1 MSDIIHPSKWAKPIA
16 DFRDFSSFVA
26 TPISIEPGKQHL
38 FETKDST
45 EPSGYRLRAK
55 VRMTFAGIR
64 TRNKAVY
71 LPDEHY
77 KSAITFIKPYPKP
90 IQLHHQDEKD
100 PIGRVIDVRYID
112 TTNEAVNVDSRAG
125 GIMKVFKDSKAKPIA
140 RLGTIPTFLSMS
152 QNNQYRGVGHILG
165 LWDVTDPDAIR
176 KILDGR
182 YLTVSTGMAPRSAY
196 CSSCAL
202 QGELIDWAKQV
213 CEHEPGEIVDGVEC
227 VKVPMHYDW
236 EEVSPVNHPAA
247 QLAQII
253 EVGNDISFA
262 DAIQKN
268 QPIAY
273 PLFEDCF
280 AVKNDT
286 VVRLTDSIN
295 LNADNLFDWTNVNK
309 LDNNANTPHIHQ
321 ASVIGEM
328 KQDRGLEQEGLTMKL
343 TELTKDT
350 ASNYEAIAKHLEGAA
365 RLTGDLLK
373 DLEDSVFIGPNR
385 TFPVRDL
392 KHADAI
398 KALLNE
404 VEDSEVKVSILESLE
419 DRVRTL
425 TPVESASEETET
437 ETDTVQDQATDT
449 SVVATDDS
457 TDTVTITKEALAVL
471 EGNADKLADLTAERD
486 ILKQRVTA
494 LKTEIQSLT
503 AAQADTL
510 KAYKGMLADALV
522 DAQISHGWKIED
534 KVQKSKELAERSLDS
549 LRHSLQDLKA
559 QALNGASR
567 KPTGDRVEDPRTT
580 DSTDEREQADSTD
593 KSRYINILNRYYEL
607 YYGPQG
613 GPIRAKQYLQDARV
627 KGLIPANVQP

>member
-1 MSDIIHPSKWAKPIA
+1 MSDIIHPSKWAKPVA

-26 TPISIEPGKQHL
+26 TPIAVESGKQHL

-45 EPSGYRLRAK
+45 EPSGYRLRTK
-55 VRMTFAGIR
+55 VRMTFAGLR

-77 KSAITFIKPYPKP
+77 KSAITFIRPYPKP
-90 IQLHHQDEKD
+90 IQLHHNDEQD

-112 TTNEAVNVDSRAG
+112 TTNEASNVDSRAG

-140 RLGTIPTFLSMS
+140 RLGTVPTFLSMS
-152 QNNQYRGVGHILG
+152 QNGQYRGVGHILG

-196 CSSCAL
+196 CSACAL
-202 QGELIDWAKQV
+202 QGELVDWARQV

-227 VKVPMHYDW
+227 VKVPMNYDW

-253 EVGNDISFA
+253 EVGNDLSFA
-262 DAIQKN
+262 DAIQKT
-268 QPIAY
+268 QPITY
-273 PLFEDCF
+273 SIFQDCY

-295 LNADNLFDWTNVNK
+295 TEADNLFDWTNVNK
-309 LDNNANTPHIHQ
+309 LDNNANTPHTHQ
-321 ASVIGEM
+321 GNVIGEV
-328 KQDRGLEQEGLTMKL
+328 KQDRGLDQKGLTMKL

-350 ASNYEAIAKHLEGAA
+350 ASNYEAIAKHLDGAA

-398 KALLNE
+398 KLLLDE
-404 VEDSEVKVSILESLE
+404 VEDSDSKTAIIESLT
-419 DRVRTL
+419 DKITSL
-425 TPVESASEETET
+425 TPPAEAAPEETTVLST
-437 ETDTVQDQATDT
+437 ED
-449 SVVATDDS
+449 SVVPEEETKDL
-457 TDTVTITKEALAVL
+457 VTITKDALAAF
-471 EGNADKLADLTAERD
+471 EAEAEKIADLTAERD
-486 ILKQRVTA
+486 ILKQRVA
-494 LKTEIQSLT
+494 SLKAEVQSLN

-522 DAQISHGWKIED
+522 DAQITHGFKIED
-534 KVQKSKELAERSLDS
+534 KLEAAKGLTERSIDS
-549 LRHSLQDLKA
+549 LRNSLQDFKA
-559 QALNGASR
+559 QAVSGAAR
-567 KPTGDRVEDPRTT
+567 KPTGERVSDPRTT
-580 DSTDEREQADSTD
+580 DNVEAKEHAEAVD
-593 KSRYINILNRYYEL
+593 KARYSSILSHYYEL
-607 YYGPQG
+607 FYGPHD
-613 GPIRAKQYLQDARV
+613 GPSRAKNYLQDARI

>member
-45 EPSGYRLRAK
+45 EPTGYRLRAK

-100 PIGRVIDVRYID
+100 PIGRVIDVRYVD
-112 TTNEAVNVDSRAG
+112 TTNEAINVDSRVT

-140 RLGTIPTFLSMS
+140 RLGAVPTFLSMS
-152 QNNQYRGVGHILG
+152 QNQQYRGVGHILG

-227 VKVPMHYDW
+227 VKVPMNYDW

-253 EVGNDISFA
+253 EVGNDLSFA
-262 DAIQKN
+262 DAVRKS
-268 QPIAY
+268 QPIPY
-273 PLFEDCF
+273 PIFEDCF

-286 VVRLTDSIN
+286 IVRLTDSVN
-295 LNADNLFDWTNVNK
+295 LNENGLFDWTNVNK
-309 LDNNANTPHIHQ
+309 LDNNGNTPRIHQ
-321 ASVIGEM
+321 ANVIGEM
-328 KQDRGLEQEGLTMKL
+328 KQDRGLELEGLTMKL

-350 ASNYEAIAKHLEGAA
+350 TSNYEAVAKHLEGAA

-398 KALLNE
+398 RSLLNE
-404 VEDSEVKVSILESLE
+404 VEDSEVKVSILEALE
-419 DRVRTL
+419 DRVRIL
-425 TPVESASEETET
+425 TPTEEPTE
-437 ETDTVQDQATDT
+437 EAIEDTATDQT
-449 SVVATDDS
+449 ADTPTIATDDS
-457 TDTVTITKEALAVL
+457 TETVSITKEALALL
-471 EGNADKLADLTAERD
+471 EANADKLSDLTTERD
-486 ILKQRVTA
+486 ILKQRVAA

-522 DAQISHGWKIED
+522 NAQIDHGFKIED
-534 KVQKSKELAERSLDS
+534 KTETARKFTERSIDS
-549 LRHSLQDLKA
+549 LRNSLQDLKA
-559 QALNGASR
+559 QALSGASR
-567 KPTGDRVEDPRTT
+567 KPSGERVEDPRTT
-580 DSTDEREQADSTD
+580 DTAETREQADSVD
-593 KSRYINILNRYYEL
+593 KTRYTSILSHYYEL

-613 GPIRAKQYLQDARV
+613 GPLRAKQYLQDARA

>member
-1 MSDIIHPSKWAKPIA
+1 MPDILHPSKWAKPIA

-26 TPISIEPGKQHL
+26 TPIAIEAGKQHL

-90 IQLHHQDEKD
+90 IQLHHQDDRD

-112 TTNEAVNVDSRAG
+112 TTNEAVNVDSRVG

-196 CSSCAL
+196 CSACAL
-202 QGELIDWAKQV
+202 QGELIDWARQV

-227 VKVPMHYDW
+227 VKVPMNYDW

-253 EVGNDISFA
+253 EVGNDITFA

-286 VVRLTDSIN
+286 VVRLTDSAN
-295 LNADNLFDWTNVNK
+295 VDADNLFDWTNVNK

-321 ASVIGEM
+321 ANVIGEM
-328 KQDRGLEQEGLTMKL
+328 KQDRGLDQKGLTMKL

-350 ASNYEAIAKHLEGAA
+350 ASNYEAIAKHLDGAA

-392 KHADAI
+392 KHAEAI
-398 KALLNE
+398 KSLLE
-404 VEDSEVKVSILESLE
+404 EIEDSDSKAAILESLTDKVTALTSPGDSPAEESTEVSVE
-419 DRVRTL
+419 D
-425 TPVESASEETET
+425 SAAPTDETN
-437 ETDTVQDQATDT
+437 DLV
-449 SVVATDDS
+449 S
-457 TDTVTITKEALAVL
+457 ITKDALAVY
-471 EGNADKLADLTAERD
+471 EANADKLSDLTTERD
-486 ILKQRVTA
+486 ILKQRVA
-494 LKTEIQSLT
+494 SLKAEVQSLT

-510 KAYKGMLADALV
+510 KAYKSMLADALV
-522 DAQISHGWKIED
+522 DAQISHGFKIED
-534 KVQKSKELAERSLDS
+534 KVETARVFTERSIDS
-549 LRHSLQDLKA
+549 LRNSLQDLKA
-559 QALNGASR
+559 QAVNGAAR
-567 KPTGDRVEDPRTT
+567 KPTGERVEDPRT
-580 DSTDEREQADSTD
+580 ADSADTKERVEAVDRNKYKVIFETFYD
-593 KSRYINILNRYYEL
+593 K
-607 YYGPQG
+607 YYGPE
-613 GPIRAKQYLQDARV
+613 GPSAAKRYLQDARA